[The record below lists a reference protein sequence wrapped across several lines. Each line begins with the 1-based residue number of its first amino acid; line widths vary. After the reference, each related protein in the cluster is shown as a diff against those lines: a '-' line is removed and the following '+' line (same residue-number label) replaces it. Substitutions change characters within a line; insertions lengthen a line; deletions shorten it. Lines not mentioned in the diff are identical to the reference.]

1 MTRCFYAS
9 IIHFEIIIVLNT
21 SWPFWLVFF
30 SEVNT
35 LVARHEINQL
45 FSKGD
50 NAITTSEKN
59 KDMRRDSTKQEMG
72 MQEI

>member
-1 MTRCFYAS
+1 
-9 IIHFEIIIVLNT
+9 
-21 SWPFWLVFF
+21 LVFF